1 MLSSIEALSSIQ
13 HIPIGS
19 DISYNGSKYNLK
31 YFYVLASHHMTS
43 QRGCLAGGVEIWQ
56 LLAFCAI
63 AGKLFFW
70 MRVENHFI
78 RSNSTVDNTYI
89 KIPAENNICGE
100 DWSKLN
106 LVPKVGGGKAT
117 LWMRHTADCMW
128 ACLQSRESTTLK

>member
-1 MLSSIEALSSIQ
+1 MSS
-13 HIPIGS
+13 
-19 DISYNGSKYNLK
+19 
-31 YFYVLASHHMTS
+31 
-43 QRGCLAGGVEIWQ
+43 GGVEIWQ

-63 AGKLFFW
+63 AGGLFFW

-106 LVPKVGGGKAT
+106 LVPEGPDLSKEHFALKNGMDPGGT
-117 LWMRHTADCMW
+117 IP
-128 ACLQSRESTTLK
+128 